1 MADDALPAE
10 VRQFIVSHLAS
21 VEELEILLMLAKGER
36 QEWTVD
42 PIYQVILSSR
52 SSVERALE
60 KFVTDGLIHK
70 SVAEAT
76 SIYRFQPRGGDST
89 ILELARCYRAA
100 PVRVIEAIY
109 QRSRDSVQGFAD
121 AFKIKRDDL

>member
-1 MADDALPAE
+1 MAVDPLPTE
-10 VRQFIVSHLAS
+10 VKQFIVSHLVS

-36 QEWTVD
+36 QDWTVD

-60 KFVTDGLIHK
+60 KFTAIGILQK
-70 SVAEAT
+70 SADAAPL
-76 SIYRFQPRGGDST
+76 YCFQPQGGDSA
-89 ILELARCYRAA
+89 IRELARCYREA

-109 QRSRDSVQGFAD
+109 QRNRDSVQGFAD
-121 AFKIKRDDL
+121 AFKLKPDDP